1 MALTYGLLGI
11 ARTEDEEVSL
21 KPLRLY
27 LDTSVLGGAFDD
39 EFEEDTATLLAAI
52 RGGTVL
58 PVLSEQLD
66 IELLEA
72 PPSVRRLLD
81 ELIELGAED
90 VRLSSE
96 TQALAA
102 AYLAA
107 GVVTQKISCRRT
119 PHRASNSFQ
128 S

>member
-11 ARTEDEEVSL
+11 ARTEEVSL
-21 KPLRLY
+21 KPLRVY

-66 IELLEA
+66 IRPLA
-72 PPSVRRLLD
+72 KVR
-81 ELIELGAED
+81 
-90 VRLSSE
+90 
-96 TQALAA
+96 
-102 AYLAA
+102 
-107 GVVTQKISCRRT
+107 CC
-119 PHRASNSFQ
+119 
-128 S
+128 